1 MTNARTTAETSIV
14 DRTFRKG
21 LKSLKSSW
29 TKVEIASENLSEAIL
44 NFAQEYVRLENEA
57 KELDGKVGEA
67 NKMALKQEFAQIF
80 DKSSESILSKWR
92 TIGRLADRLLPYA
105 MHLPT
110 NYESLY
116 LVSKSVENKTFD
128 IQKNIEKG
136 FLAPATTVRNV
147 RAITQQGQNNK
158 KPPKRNKWSERSN
171 TEVILVFKGNEEI
184 IADWFSKIDS
194 LENLR
199 EIHTTKGLVDKLKT
213 KIPERIRIKLKVR

>member
-29 TKVEIASENLSEAIL
+29 TQVEIASENLSEAIL

-136 FLAPATTVRNV
+136 FLAPA
-147 RAITQQGQNNK
+147 
-158 KPPKRNKWSERSN
+158 
-171 TEVILVFKGNEEI
+171 
-184 IADWFSKIDS
+184 
-194 LENLR
+194 
-199 EIHTTKGLVDKLKT
+199 
-213 KIPERIRIKLKVR
+213 